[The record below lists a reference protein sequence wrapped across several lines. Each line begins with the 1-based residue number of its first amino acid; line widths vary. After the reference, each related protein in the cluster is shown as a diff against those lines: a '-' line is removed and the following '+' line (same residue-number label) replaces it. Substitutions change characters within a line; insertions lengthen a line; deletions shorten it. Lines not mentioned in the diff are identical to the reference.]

1 MVEILFSKLARNF
14 SHYYW
19 QNCSNSTRLDQF
31 YFILFFTVLDLDPDS
46 GCLYCVVDLMALGDE
61 IEAQLF
67 LDLWW
72 LYLGKLLVVPNFF
85 HLILTENTMA
95 LGNFN
100 FSCILPTFVP
110 IHNLVSGLQSYLCIG
125 FVSHIRCQ
133 TIYRY
138 VNVFF

>member
-1 MVEILFSKLARNF
+1 MKYFFPNLLGISHIIIGKTAQTQLGWINFIL
-14 SHYYW
+14 
-19 QNCSNSTRLDQF
+19 F
-31 YFILFFTVLDLDPDS
+31 YFIFYCIRFRSRLWLPILCCWLDGLRGWNWGP
-46 GCLYCVVDLMALGDE
+46 
-61 IEAQLF
+61 IIP
-67 LDLWW
+67 WW